1 MFALSSFPTE
11 IEGSPSGEAV
21 VCSKTCHKKVAKL
34 LQDVLQGKQPVSK
47 GEHLMWEKDGKNG
60 KDDPNNSMSILLS
73 YLTEGN
79 NYAIYGG
86 NKKGIKK
93 ITIANMLARKIN
105 DAGVRVKRD
114 AHNIM
119 GKITHLEQSY
129 HAANDWANNTGV
141 GIHEQDEGTFR
152 NAVIKH
158 CKYFFELEPI
168 MKDRAS
174 AKALLS
180 SNDIENDVDTL
191 SASSDEE
198 NKFDSSTETVGTDT
212 SQSFQKKKNKTT
224 KKKEARR
231 SDKKGSKFDLGI
243 DTSIKQLKVMK
254 LKETEAKKIHDSKE
268 LEEKSA
274 IMNEWRA
281 LRQNVRRAKKAQSS
295 GSASRMN
302 LLTCLLLSIS
312 LNLSSTRDGIR
323 QRL

>member
-1 MFALSSFPTE
+1 
-11 IEGSPSGEAV
+11 
-21 VCSKTCHKKVAKL
+21 
-34 LQDVLQGKQPVSK
+34 
-47 GEHLMWEKDGKNG
+47 
-60 KDDPNNSMSILLS
+60 
-73 YLTEGN
+73 
-79 NYAIYGG
+79 
-86 NKKGIKK
+86 
-93 ITIANMLARKIN
+93 
-105 DAGVRVKRD
+105 
-114 AHNIM
+114 
-119 GKITHLEQSY
+119 
-129 HAANDWANNTGV
+129 
-141 GIHEQDEGTFR
+141 
-152 NAVIKH
+152 
-158 CKYFFELEPI
+158 